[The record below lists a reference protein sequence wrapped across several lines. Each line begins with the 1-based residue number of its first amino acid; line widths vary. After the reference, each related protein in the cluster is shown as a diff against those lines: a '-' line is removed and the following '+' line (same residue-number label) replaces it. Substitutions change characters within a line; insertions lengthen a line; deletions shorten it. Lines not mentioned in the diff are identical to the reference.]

1 MTIPASLSASLI
13 AEILATHF
21 DPHAGT
27 PYWLERERQLGLEAR
42 REITCCEAFHL
53 FGPMDTEALRTR
65 PLLDFIPRRFHGE
78 LATMIL
84 AETGGTTGPPIR
96 RVYRPEEFGAAFVDS
111 WKRAADLRGF
121 PRGGSWLFVGPSGP
135 HVIGQSARA
144 MARSLGS
151 CEPFSVDCDVRWI
164 KRQGAG
170 SLGFTL
176 YFDHVLDQAMNVIRT
191 QKIEVLLIT
200 PPLLLALAARMSEE
214 ELNRIRGIHLAG
226 MALTVADSETIRH
239 RLFPQA
245 VVLPGYGNSL
255 VGVLFEH
262 TPPGP
267 GQPPTYVVDDP
278 ALWFQLVPWQPQA
291 PEQNPDLAAATLKP
305 GQRGRVVA
313 HRLDPSFL
321 LLNLVERD
329 TACYAEPTDKGD
341 SRAVTAVE
349 PIRPMISSK
358 SEGVY

>member
-1 MTIPASLSASLI
+1 MTMPASLI
-13 AEILATHF
+13 AEIIATHF
-21 DPHAGT
+21 DPQAGT

-42 REITCCEAFHL
+42 KEITCCESFHL

-65 PLLDFIPRRFHGE
+65 PLLDFIPRRFHHE
-78 LATMIL
+78 LPSMIL

-96 RVYRPEEFGAAFVDS
+96 RVYRPSEFTAAFVDS
-111 WKRAADLRGF
+111 WERAADLRGF
-121 PRGGSWLFVGPSGP
+121 PRGANWLFVGPSGP

-144 MARSLGS
+144 MARRLGS

-164 KRQGAG
+164 KRQTAG

-176 YFDHVLDQAMNVIRT
+176 YLDHVLDQALNVIRT
-191 QKIEVLLIT
+191 QSIEVLFIT
-200 PPLLLALAARMSEE
+200 PPLLLALAGRMSGEE
-214 ELNRIRGIHLAG
+214 RNRIRGIHLGG
-226 MALTVADSETIRH
+226 MALTAADSETIRGQ
-239 RLFPQA
+239 LFPQA

-262 TPPGP
+262 TPPLP
-267 GQPPTYVVDDP
+267 GEPPTYVVDDP
-278 ALWFQLVPWQPQA
+278 ALWLQLVPWHPQA
-291 PEQNPDLAAATLKP
+291 PEQDPDLALTLRP

-329 TACYAEPTDKGD
+329 TACYVLPADRGD
-341 SRAVTAVE
+341 CRAVTAVE
-349 PIRPMISSK
+349 PIRPMITGK

>member
-1 MTIPASLSASLI
+1 MTIAASLVE
-13 AEILATHF
+13 EIIATHF
-21 DPHAGT
+21 DPHTGST
-27 PYWLERERQLGLEAR
+27 YWLEQEKRLSFEAR
-42 REITCCEAFHL
+42 KEITCCEAFQL
-53 FGPMDTEALRTR
+53 FGPMNTEALRTR

-78 LATMIL
+78 LPSMIL
-84 AETGGTTGPPIR
+84 AETGGTTGAPIR
-96 RVYRPEEFGAAFVDS
+96 RVYLPTEFSAAFVDS

-121 PRGGSWLFVGPSGP
+121 PRGGNWLFVGPSGP

-144 MARSLGS
+144 MARILGS
-151 CEPFSVDCDVRWI
+151 LEPFCVDCDVRWI
-164 KRQGAG
+164 KRQAPG

-176 YFDHVLDQAMNVIRT
+176 YLDHVLDQALNVIHT
-191 QKIEVLLIT
+191 QAIEVLLIT
-200 PPLLLALAARMSEE
+200 PPLLLALAERMTAEE
-214 ELNRIRGIHLAG
+214 RNRIRGIHLAG

-262 TPPGP
+262 APPLP

-291 PEQNPDLAAATLKP
+291 PEQNPDLAATTLKP

-329 TACYAEPTDKGD
+329 TACYAAPTDKGD
-341 SRAVTAVE
+341 YRAVTAVE
-349 PIRPMISSK
+349 PIRPLISSK

>member
-1 MTIPASLSASLI
+1 MTIPASLI
-13 AEILATHF
+13 AEIIAIHF
-21 DPHAGT
+21 DPRAGS
-27 PYWLERERQLGLEAR
+27 PYWLEQEKKRGLEAR
-42 REITCCEAFHL
+42 KEITCCEAFHL

-65 PLLDFIPRRFHGE
+65 PLLDFIPRRFHDE
-78 LATMIL
+78 LPSMIL
-84 AETGGTTGPPIR
+84 AESGGTTGTPIR
-96 RVYRPEEFGAAFVDS
+96 RVYRPAEFGAAFVDS
-111 WKRAADLRGF
+111 WERAATLRDF
-121 PRGGSWLFVGPSGP
+121 PRGGNWLFVGPSGP

-151 CEPFSVDCDVRWI
+151 LEPFSVDCDVRWI

-176 YFDHVLDQAMNVIRT
+176 YLDHVLDQTMNVIRT
-191 QKIEVLLIT
+191 QQIEVLFIT
-200 PPLLLALAARMSEE
+200 PPLLIALAERMTAEE
-214 ELNRIRGIHLAG
+214 RQRIRGIHLGG
-226 MALTVADSETIRH
+226 MALTVTDSETIRQ

-262 TPPGP
+262 APPLP
-267 GQPPTYVVDDP
+267 GEPPTYVVDDP

-291 PEQNPDLAAATLKP
+291 PEQNPDLAASLEP
-305 GQRGRVVA
+305 GQRGRVVV

-329 TACYAEPTDKGD
+329 TACYAAPTVAGD
-341 SRAVTAVE
+341 CRAVTAVA
-349 PIRPMISSK
+349 PIRPLISSK